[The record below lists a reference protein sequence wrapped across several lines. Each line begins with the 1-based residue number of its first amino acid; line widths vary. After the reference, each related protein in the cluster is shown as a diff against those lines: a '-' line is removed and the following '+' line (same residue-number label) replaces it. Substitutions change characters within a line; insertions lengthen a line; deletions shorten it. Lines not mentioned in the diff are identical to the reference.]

1 MGDWAS
7 WRDLSPLVDVAK
19 TNAPK
24 TTVIALNE
32 ASALLKQGKAKSADA
47 RLGKEANS
55 SGRRWIAVARADLAA
70 LHFTVCIRGVAWR
83 LSDGET
89 PEATEREMDFSEQT
103 RVESGDISVEAL
115 LTNLEEALTDTNQ
128 ALVTQA
134 RIARARVAAFAQ
146 RCAANEDV
154 AGLAQRTVESDLATL
169 AAEGHLTP
177 DLAYMWAGV
186 QMNRFS
192 GTAARPFLLQA
203 REGGFEH
210 PAVVF
215 MLAVIS
221 LEERKL
227 DEADTL
233 AAQAVEIYEQLE
245 DPQNSAE
252 AYFIRG
258 EVAMAAEKPKTA
270 RKHYESALKLSP
282 LHVPSMLAISTQM
295 FAADRQADAVDYLH
309 EKMPVFTLKGELDE
323 EGARTVATNLEA
335 LVVMATE
342 PVMAQLSR
350 DALLQSI
357 DSEPD
362 PLRRGLRY
370 FYSATLEVRLR
381 EYELA
386 KGHAILAKEEF
397 AESSVDSPID
407 VEAFLRRLEGG

>member
-19 TNAPK
+19 NHAPK
-24 TTVIALNE
+24 STVVALNE

-47 RLGKEANS
+47 RLAKEAS
-55 SGRRWIAVARADLAA
+55 TTGRRWVAVARADLAA

-83 LSDGET
+83 LTDGES
-89 PEATEREMDFSEQT
+89 PEATEREMDFSEET

-115 LTNLEEALTDTNQ
+115 LTNLEEALTDENQ

-134 RIARARVAAFAQ
+134 RIARARVAAFSQ

-154 AGLAQRTVESDLATL
+154 AQLAQRTVESDLATL

-227 DEADTL
+227 DEADQL
-233 AAQAVEIYEQLE
+233 AAQAIEIYQQLD
-245 DPQNSAE
+245 DPQNTAE

-258 EVAMAAEKPKTA
+258 EVAMAANKPKLA
-270 RKHYESALKLSP
+270 RKHYEAALKLSP
-282 LHVPSMLAISTQM
+282 LHVPSMLAIATQM
-295 FAADRQADAVDYLH
+295 FAAEQETEAVDYLH
-309 EKMPVFTLKGELDE
+309 AKLPAFTLKGKLDDE
-323 EGARTVATNLEA
+323 KARTVATNLEA

-350 DALLQSI
+350 DALLQAI
-357 DSEPD
+357 DREQD
-362 PLRRGLRY
+362 PMRRGLRY
-370 FYSATLEVRLR
+370 FYAATLEVRLR
-381 EYELA
+381 EYEMA
-386 KGHAILAKEEF
+386 KGHGVLAKEEF
-397 AESSVDSPID
+397 AESTVASPID